1 MPTSKQIRAMEG
13 IEVPLAELGDR
24 EQKKKVEGSP
34 LIVAV
39 LLGTRKD
46 EE

>member
-1 MPTSKQIRAMEG
+1 MEG
-13 IEVPLAELGDR
+13 SEVPLAELGDQ

-39 LLGTRKD
+39 LLGIRKD
-46 EE
+46 KQ